1 MRIIRWRHCR
11 RPRGLAGCAGPV
23 TRLLAKH
30 NQSTG
35 LLESGLGLSHRAGAA
50 RRTEGA
56 ERANGGRS
64 GRNKHD
70 GPVRRCA
77 RRNPGE
83 AQRIPGIVATTP
95 CPKTIPDFAALLPG
109 YTPVPLHYRPRDRQ
123 RTAQARWIAGC
134 RAAAQKCVARRYHAH
149 QDVAAGIHAAPGRAG
164 ATTAPASDPL
174 SRRAGAQGRAACR
187 DRAGSTAEYLRARG

>member
-23 TRLLAKH
+23 TRLPARH
-30 NQSTG
+30 NQSTA

-70 GPVRRCA
+70 GAVRRCA
-77 RRNPGE
+77 RRSLGG
-83 AQRIPGIVATTP
+83 ARRIPRIVATTP
-95 CPKTIPDFAALLPG
+95 CPKTIPDCAALHPG
-109 YTPVPLHYRPRDRQ
+109 YTPVPRHHRPRDRQ
-123 RTAQARWIAGC
+123 RTAQARWIGGC
-134 RAAAQKCVARRYHAH
+134 RAATQKRMARRHRAH
-149 QDVAAGIHAAPGRAG
+149 QDVATGIHAAH
-164 ATTAPASDPL
+164 
-174 SRRAGAQGRAACR
+174 SRLAACR
-187 DRAGSTAEYLRARG
+187 T